1 MTSAK
6 QVLAGRAERNAARHR
21 LDAQLAK
28 LKADY
33 EERGLGGR
41 IADELS
47 VKAGHAIDEA
57 AQVASESKG
66 IIAGTIGLLAIWF
79 LRNPIISVLDR
90 VLSSDADEEG
100 YNTDDYE

>member
-90 VLSSDADEEG
+90 VLSNDADEEG